1 MHKKNIQ
8 ICFLN
13 YNWQKIPICFLNY
26 NLQKAYKY
34 VFSIKIRKKHTN
46 MFSQLKS
53 AKKTYKYVFSI
64 IICKKHTN
72 IFSQF
77 ALSQMGV
84 CTSRHSAICPFLV
97 SFLVLSWNQI
107 VFSGI
112 QILFISLSRV
122 PVQRMGTKLM
132 MPSYKELLWGVVC
145 LLNQ

>member
-1 MHKKNIQ
+1 MQKKLYKYVFSITMGKKNTNMFSQLQFAKSIQ
-8 ICFLN
+8 I
-13 YNWQKIPICFLNY
+13 YFLNY
-26 NLQKAYKY
+26 NLQKTYQY
-34 VFSIKIRKKHTN
+34 VFSIKIH
-46 MFSQLKS
+46 
-53 AKKTYKYVFSI
+53 KKTYKYVFSI

-72 IFSQF
+72 ISSQF

-84 CTSRHSAICPFLV
+84 CTSRHSAICPLFV

-122 PVQRMGTKLM
+122 LVQRRGTQLM